1 MLYLTIN
8 KTIFV
13 SKHKYKPNMKKLF
26 ILISISCILS
36 IRGTFAQVS
45 LQDPLPQDTATIVGK
60 LPNGITYY
68 IRHNEEPK
76 DRASFYIIRN
86 AGALLENDD
95 QDGLAHFLEHMA
107 FQGTKNFPGKGIITT
122 MERYGV
128 AFGENVNAYTSQNE
142 TVYNLSHVPTGNE
155 ALLDTCLMILHDW
168 SYYLTLDDKE
178 IDDERGVISEE
189 WRTRRNAGFRMQ
201 KQLFPVMFKDSKY
214 AVRDVIGSLDVIRN
228 FDYQTIRDFYH
239 KWYRTDLEA
248 IAIAGDFDVKRME
261 QRIKEI
267 FSTIPAIE
275 NPEPRPFFEIP
286 AHDEIYFAVAT
297 DKEAQSSNIS
307 ILTILPDTPADRKNT
322 HAYLKDN
329 IVTSL
334 YNSMVRTRIGEIMQQ
349 AEPPFLGASIG
360 FGSLARGYNAYSIST
375 TAKPNMEEL
384 ALETILTENERIK
397 RHGFAESELERT
409 KTNMLTGLESA
420 FKDRDKT
427 DNESFIGEMQSHF
440 LEQEPMVDF
449 EYYYRFAKQLIPTI
463 TVEEVNAKAGEWNT
477 GKNMVITI
485 TGPSED
491 TRHLTREEALAIMDR
506 VAHAAVDPYH
516 DTVNSTDLITGELP
530 GSKIVKTKSL
540 PQFDAV
546 EWTLGNGAKV
556 IFRKADYEKDA
567 VSLSSYSKGGTSL
580 YDVDMLPSAD
590 NAAGFT
596 AAFGI
601 GDFDAIT
608 LQKVLTGKMVSCGVS
623 IGGMSES
630 VSGASTPQDFETM
643 LQLLY
648 LRFEKPRF
656 DKEVFAS
663 IINRQEAMLP
673 NITKNPQKIMQ
684 DSVKMIMSNY
694 NRRSLIYNEEYLK
707 QIDLSKIEQIY
718 RDRIRDASDFTFFIV
733 GNIGEDTVRPLVEK
747 YIGSLKSEY
756 RNENWRDNKVRGPKG
771 KTVKEIELKMETPK
785 ATVITNFSKE
795 MKYSVYNNICN
806 NILGAILE
814 IRYTEKIREK
824 EGGTYGVGVQPGAT
838 REPYSSYS
846 MTMSFD
852 CDPEKSA
859 HLKSLIYAETEEM
872 TQQPPTQ
879 EELGKVVSNMLKNRE
894 QSKNHNSYWLNAIY
908 SFYVSGL
915 NPADPKNFE
924 DIINKITPKD
934 IQKFAQSLFKGADVV
949 DVTFKPKQ

>member
-1 MLYLTIN
+1 
-8 KTIFV
+8 
-13 SKHKYKPNMKKLF
+13 MKKLF
-26 ILISISCILS
+26 ILLSLSCLLS
-36 IRGTFAQVS
+36 IQGIFAQVN
-45 LQDPLPQDTATIVGK
+45 LQDPLPQDPTIVVGK

-76 DRASFYIIRN
+76 NRASFYIIRN

-128 AFGENVNAYTSQNE
+128 AFGENVNAYTAHNE
-142 TVYNLSHVPTGNE
+142 TVYNLSSVPTENE

-214 AVRDVIGSLDVIRN
+214 AIRDVIGSLDVIKN
-228 FDYQTIRDFYH
+228 FDYQTIKDFYH

-248 IAIAGDFDVKRME
+248 IAVVGDFDVKKME
-261 QRIKEI
+261 QRIKDI
-267 FSTIPAIE
+267 FSSIPAIE

-286 AHDEIYFAVAT
+286 AHDETYFVVAT
-297 DKEAQSSNIS
+297 DKEAQSSNIQVM
-307 ILTILPDTPADRKNT
+307 TILPETPAAQKNT

-329 IVTSL
+329 IIISF

-349 AEPPFLGASIG
+349 ANPPFLGGSIG
-360 FGSLARGYNAYSIST
+360 FGGLVRGYNVYSVST
-375 TAKPNMEEL
+375 TAKPNQEEL

-397 RHGFAESELERT
+397 RYGFTNSELERM
-409 KTNMLTGLESA
+409 KTNMLVGLESA
-420 FKDRDKT
+420 YKEKDKT
-427 DNESFIGEMQSHF
+427 DNESFIGDMQNHF

-449 EYYYRFAKQLIPTI
+449 EYYYQFAKQIIPTI
-463 TVEEVNAKAGEWNT
+463 TVEEVNAKAKEWNT
-477 GKNMVITI
+477 GKNQVITI

-491 TRHLTREEALAIMDR
+491 TKHLTREEAFAIMDK
-506 VAHAAVDPYH
+506 VAKAPVDPYH
-516 DTVNSTDLITGELP
+516 DAVNDTDLITEELA
-530 GSKIVKTKSL
+530 GSKIIKTKKL

-546 EWTLGNGAKV
+546 EWTLENGAKV
-556 IFRKADYEKDA
+556 VFRKADYEKDN
-567 VSLSSYSKGGTSL
+567 VSLTSYSKGGTSL
-580 YDVDMLPSAD
+580 YDVDMLASAD

-596 AAFGI
+596 AAFGL
-601 GDFDAIT
+601 GDFDAIS
-608 LQKVLTGKMVSCGVS
+608 LQKALTGKMASCSVN
-623 IGGMSES
+623 IGGMSEA
-630 VSGASTPQDFETM
+630 VGGGSTPQDFETM

-663 IINRQEAMLP
+663 IMNRQEAMLP
-673 NITKNPQKIMQ
+673 NIIKNPKKIMQ
-684 DSVKMIMSNY
+684 DSLKMIMSNY
-694 NRRSLIYNEEYLK
+694 SPRSLIFNEDYLK
-707 QIDLSKIEQIY
+707 QIDLEKIEQVY
-718 RDRIRDASDFTFFIV
+718 RDRIKDASDFTFFIV
-733 GNIGEDTVRPLVEK
+733 GNIDEETVKPLVEK

-756 RNENWRDNKVRGPKG
+756 RKENWRDNKVRGPKG
-771 KTVKEIELKMETPK
+771 KTVKEIELELETPK
-785 ATVITNFSKE
+785 ATVITNFSKD

-806 NILGAILE
+806 NILSGILDL
-814 IRYTEKIREK
+814 RYTENIREK
-824 EGGTYGVGVQPGAT
+824 EGGTYGVSVQPGVT

-852 CDPEKSA
+852 CDPDKAA
-859 HLKSLIYAETEEM
+859 HLKSLIYAETEKM
-872 TQQPPTQ
+872 MQQAPTQ
-879 EELGKVVSNMLKNRE
+879 EEVSKVISNMLKNRE
-894 QSKNHNSYWLNAIY
+894 QSKNHNGYWMNALY
-908 SFYVSGL
+908 SFYVSGI

-924 DIINKITPKD
+924 DIVNKITPKD

-949 DVTFKPKQ
+949 DMTFKPKQ

>member
-1 MLYLTIN
+1 
-8 KTIFV
+8 
-13 SKHKYKPNMKKLF
+13 MKKLF
-26 ILISISCILS
+26 ILLSLSCLLS
-36 IRGTFAQVS
+36 IQGIFAQVN
-45 LQDPLPQDTATIVGK
+45 LQDPLPQDPTIVVGK

-76 DRASFYIIRN
+76 NRASFYIIRN

-128 AFGENVNAYTSQNE
+128 AFGENVNAYTAHNE
-142 TVYNLSHVPTGNE
+142 TVYNLSSVPTENE

-214 AVRDVIGSLDVIRN
+214 AIRDVIGSLDVIKN
-228 FDYQTIRDFYH
+228 FDYQTIKDFYH

-248 IAIAGDFDVKRME
+248 IAIVGDFDVKRME
-261 QRIKEI
+261 QRIKDI
-267 FSTIPAIE
+267 FSSIPAIE

-286 AHDEIYFAVAT
+286 AHDETYFVVAT
-297 DKEAQSSNIS
+297 DKEAQSSNIQVM
-307 ILTILPDTPADRKNT
+307 TILPETPAAQKNT

-329 IVTSL
+329 IIISF

-349 AEPPFLGASIG
+349 ANPPFLGGSIG
-360 FGSLARGYNAYSIST
+360 FGGLVRGYNVYSVST
-375 TAKPNMEEL
+375 TAKPNQEEL

-397 RHGFAESELERT
+397 RYGFTNSELERM
-409 KTNMLTGLESA
+409 KTNMLVGLESA
-420 FKDRDKT
+420 YKEKDKT
-427 DNESFIGEMQSHF
+427 DNESFIGDMQNHF

-449 EYYYRFAKQLIPTI
+449 EYYYQFAKQIIPTI
-463 TVEEVNAKAGEWNT
+463 TVEEVNAKAKEWNT
-477 GKNMVITI
+477 GKNQVITI

-491 TRHLTREEALAIMDR
+491 TKHLTREEAFAIMDK
-506 VAHAAVDPYH
+506 VAQAPVDPYH
-516 DTVNSTDLITGELP
+516 DAVNDTDLITEELA
-530 GSKIVKTKSL
+530 GSKIVKTKKL

-546 EWTLGNGAKV
+546 EWTLENGAKV
-556 IFRKADYEKDA
+556 VFRKADYEKDN
-567 VSLSSYSKGGTSL
+567 VSLTSYSKGGTSL
-580 YDVDMLPSAD
+580 YDVDMLASAD

-596 AAFGI
+596 AAFGL
-601 GDFDAIT
+601 GDFDAIS
-608 LQKVLTGKMVSCGVS
+608 LQKALTGKMASCSVN
-623 IGGMSES
+623 IGGMSEA
-630 VSGASTPQDFETM
+630 VGGGSTPQDFETM

-663 IINRQEAMLP
+663 IMNRQEAMLP
-673 NITKNPQKIMQ
+673 NIIKNPKKIMQ
-684 DSVKMIMSNY
+684 DSLKMIMSNY
-694 NRRSLIYNEEYLK
+694 SPRSLIFNEDYLK
-707 QIDLSKIEQIY
+707 QIDLEKIEQVY
-718 RDRIRDASDFTFFIV
+718 RDRIKDASDFTFFIV
-733 GNIGEDTVRPLVEK
+733 GNIDEETVKPLVEK

-756 RNENWRDNKVRGPKG
+756 RKENWRDNKVRGPKG
-771 KTVKEIELKMETPK
+771 KTVKEIELELETPK
-785 ATVITNFSKE
+785 ATVITNFSKD

-806 NILGAILE
+806 NILSGILDL
-814 IRYTEKIREK
+814 RYTENIREK
-824 EGGTYGVGVQPGAT
+824 EGGTYGVSVQPGVT

-852 CDPEKSA
+852 CDPDKAA
-859 HLKSLIYAETEEM
+859 HLKSLIYAETEKM
-872 TQQPPTQ
+872 MQQAPTQ
-879 EELGKVVSNMLKNRE
+879 EEVSKVVSNMLKNRE
-894 QSKNHNSYWLNAIY
+894 QSKNHNGYWMNALY
-908 SFYVSGL
+908 SFYVSGI

-924 DIINKITPKD
+924 DIVNKITPKD

-949 DVTFKPKQ
+949 DMTFKPKQ